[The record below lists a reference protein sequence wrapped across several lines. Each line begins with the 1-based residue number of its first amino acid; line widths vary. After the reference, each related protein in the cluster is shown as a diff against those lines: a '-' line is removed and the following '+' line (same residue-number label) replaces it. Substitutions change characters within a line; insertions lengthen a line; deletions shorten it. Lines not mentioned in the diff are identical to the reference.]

1 MELKVFL
8 TGFQVLDFPVT
19 MSTEATTACN
29 CTSHKAWVAKRIHSF
44 VGIVPLGIYLVL
56 HLSRNISTLGGV
68 ESFDSAVRETW
79 KNPINYLWVALL
91 VYIPL
96 VYHAA
101 YGLYLTLTSNKQN
114 FFRYPNF
121 ENLRYVFQR
130 LSALGLLGFL
140 CAHIFLTRVHVSM
153 GWLQN
158 SANPEGQVTFGYFA
172 EHMWHNLMTAPVYVL
187 GILAAAY
194 HLGNGLSTFC
204 ISWGITTGDKAI
216 KKANIVALLFGLL
229 ILGMGYASVAG
240 FFLHGAPGEAFPK
253 FVTPG
258 GPLAPDG
265 IFAPML
271 HLIER

>member
-1 MELKVFL
+1 MDLVVILEWN
-8 TGFQVLDFPVT
+8 QVLDFPVT

-56 HLSRNISTLGGV
+56 HLSRNISTLGGA

-114 FFRYPNF
+114 FFKYPNF

-130 LSALGLLGFL
+130 LSAVGLLGFL

-153 GWLQN
+153 GWLQS
-158 SANPEGQVTFGYFA
+158 SANPSGQVTWNYFA
-172 EHMWHNLMTAPVYVL
+172 EHMWHNPMTAPVYLL

-194 HLGNGLSTFC
+194 HLANGFSTFC
-204 ISWGITTGDKAI
+204 ISWGITTGEKAI
-216 KKANIVALLFGLL
+216 KKASILALVFGLL
-229 ILGMGYASVAG
+229 ILGMGYAAVAG
-240 FFLHGAPGEAFPK
+240 FFVHGEPAK
-253 FVTPG
+253 YITPA
-258 GPLAPDG
+258 GPLSPEG
-265 IFAPML
+265 IFGPL
-271 HLIER
+271 LEKIEI